1 MDIQELSSPL
11 IPIEFYNNT
20 HDEPLNNFFNE
31 NMNTKDNLS
40 DVSDDFISEEND
52 GNLSLQKGQTF
63 ETFEEVKKYLKQYC
77 EQKGFEYRKRRVE
90 YDNDNIVCK
99 RTYECTKA
107 AQYQPRKDKDPEKH
121 RQRSSGSIGCQWHLN
136 VTCPKSTE
144 VIKISTIV
152 DEHNHPLNPNIMIH
166 GVQFR
171 RFSEEMKSDILEYL
185 TAVPTMG
192 AQTIYRLLTKK
203 YPDIYIHRKNLY
215 NAIQEVRR
223 CKRIEEKDDAENMLQ
238 DLYNLQKEDPG
249 WVIETR
255 IIGNDFH
262 LGSVL
267 WMSPQQVQ
275 LWMRFHDVVITDDTY
290 KTNRYDMALSLF
302 MIIDNHNRTRVVAQA
317 LIEDETDSTFQ
328 WILDCILRAT
338 NFSFP
343 RVIFT
348 DGDLAMAAAII
359 AKLPN
364 THHCICLFH
373 MNQNF
378 IKQLKGKLHDEF
390 TSCHQLFIKT
400 RNSSCVEDFERRWQ
414 WLITNYPAA
423 KSYLQNKLYPI
434 RFSWAYCYTQT
445 RFTAG
450 TTTTQRAESE
460 NNTIKLEGLHTAS
473 LVYFTQQI
481 HIRLEKERQY
491 AEFEDQKT
499 RNIMTSIPHI
509 DEKFFGSIIQILKE
523 FLTPN
528 ILIIAKKEI
537 SESILYEAIQIS
549 LNLNLDTLDFE
560 YTPQDDAIENKYDY
574 KKALLKDLMKNI
586 PNSFIIEVWRV
597 QPSIGAQPWLTQYV
611 ILLQDG
617 SHICTCLMLINK
629 GIICRHF
636 IRILTKSA
644 SAFFNI
650 SFIPSRW
657 YNDQAAQLSESEIRA
672 SPSIQL
678 FNTSQSVPTHSN
690 LNLEYSYP
698 DIVRGGNI
706 FTPELKENV
715 TDRQKYAKACG
726 LQKKAYNLSKQ
737 LGQESEKI
745 SNPIYVKPRGRPPQK
760 RYKSS
765 LEQQCISHTNAE
777 LRTPL
782 GNACQNVDYSLSDK
796 FSESSG
802 SNNSRQMKKC
812 GRCKQYAMH
821 NRRTCNVD
829 LSNLQQN

>member
-1 MDIQELSSPL
+1 PHASSVKVAKS
-11 IPIEFYNNT
+11 E
-20 HDEPLNNFFNE
+20 
-31 NMNTKDNLS
+31 
-40 DVSDDFISEEND
+40 VSA
-52 GNLSLQKGQTF
+52 K
-63 ETFEEVKKYLKQYC
+63 FEEVEKYLKQYC

-90 YDNDNIVCK
+90 YDNDNIVRK

-107 AQYQPRKDKDPEKH
+107 AQYQPKKDKDPEKH

-215 NAIQEVRR
+215 NAIQE
-223 CKRIEEKDDAENMLQ
+223 
-238 DLYNLQKEDPG
+238 EDPG

-255 IIGNDFH
+255 
-262 LGSVL
+262 
-267 WMSPQQVQ
+267 
-275 LWMRFHDVVITDDTY
+275 
-290 KTNRYDMALSLF
+290 
-302 MIIDNHNRTRVVAQA
+302 
-317 LIEDETDSTFQ
+317 
-328 WILDCILRAT
+328 
-338 NFSFP
+338 
-343 RVIFT
+343 
-348 DGDLAMAAAII
+348 
-359 AKLPN
+359 
-364 THHCICLFH
+364 
-373 MNQNF
+373 
-378 IKQLKGKLHDEF
+378 
-390 TSCHQLFIKT
+390 
-400 RNSSCVEDFERRWQ
+400 
-414 WLITNYPAA
+414 
-423 KSYLQNKLYPI
+423 
-434 RFSWAYCYTQT
+434 
-445 RFTAG
+445 
-450 TTTTQRAESE
+450 
-460 NNTIKLEGLHTAS
+460 LHTAS
-473 LVYFTQQI
+473 LVYLTQQI
-481 HIRLEKERQY
+481 HMRLEKERQY

-597 QPSIGAQPWLTQYV
+597 QPSI
-611 ILLQDG
+611 
-617 SHICTCLMLINK
+617 
-629 GIICRHF
+629 
-636 IRILTKSA
+636 
-644 SAFFNI
+644 
-650 SFIPSRW
+650 
-657 YNDQAAQLSESEIRA
+657 AAQLSESEIRA

-698 DIVRGGNI
+698 DIVCGGNI

-737 LGQESEKI
+737 LGQELEYINLLNNFILSMEVNLSEMNDKENTDEFQRKI
-745 SNPIYVKPRGRPPQK
+745 SNPIYVKPRGRPLQK

>member
-63 ETFEEVKKYLKQYC
+63 ETFEEVEKYLKQYC

-90 YDNDNIVCK
+90 YDNDNIVHK

-203 YPDIYIHRKNLY
+203 YPDIYIYRKNLY

-255 IIGNDFH
+255 IIGNDFR

-275 LWMRFHDVVITDDTY
+275 LWMRFHDV
-290 KTNRYDMALSLF
+290 
-302 MIIDNHNRTRVVAQA
+302 
-317 LIEDETDSTFQ
+317 
-328 WILDCILRAT
+328 
-338 NFSFP
+338 
-343 RVIFT
+343 
-348 DGDLAMAAAII
+348 
-359 AKLPN
+359 
-364 THHCICLFH
+364 
-373 MNQNF
+373 
-378 IKQLKGKLHDEF
+378 LKGKLHDEF

-414 WLITNYPAA
+414 RLITNYPAA

-473 LVYFTQQI
+473 LVYLTQQI
-481 HIRLEKERQY
+481 HMRLEKERQY

-650 SFIPSRW
+650 SLIPSRW

-737 LGQESEKI
+737 LGQESEYINLLNNFILSMEVNLSEMNDKENTDEFQRKI

>member
-1 MDIQELSSPL
+1 
-11 IPIEFYNNT
+11 
-20 HDEPLNNFFNE
+20 
-31 NMNTKDNLS
+31 MNTKDNLS

-63 ETFEEVKKYLKQYC
+63 ETFEEVEKYLKQYC

-90 YDNDNIVCK
+90 YDNDNIVHK

-171 RFSEEMKSDILEYL
+171 QVSEEMKSDILEYL

-223 CKRIEEKDDAENMLQ
+223 
-238 DLYNLQKEDPG
+238 
-249 WVIETR
+249 
-255 IIGNDFH
+255 
-262 LGSVL
+262 S
-267 WMSPQQVQ
+267 
-275 LWMRFHDVVITDDTY
+275 
-290 KTNRYDMALSLF
+290 
-302 MIIDNHNRTRVVAQA
+302 
-317 LIEDETDSTFQ
+317 
-328 WILDCILRAT
+328 
-338 NFSFP
+338 
-343 RVIFT
+343 
-348 DGDLAMAAAII
+348 
-359 AKLPN
+359 
-364 THHCICLFH
+364 
-373 MNQNF
+373 
-378 IKQLKGKLHDEF
+378 
-390 TSCHQLFIKT
+390 
-400 RNSSCVEDFERRWQ
+400 
-414 WLITNYPAA
+414 
-423 KSYLQNKLYPI
+423 
-434 RFSWAYCYTQT
+434 
-445 RFTAG
+445 G
-450 TTTTQRAESE
+450 TTTTQRAEFE

-473 LVYFTQQI
+473 LVYLTQQI
-481 HIRLEKERQY
+481 HMRLEKERQY

-528 ILIIAKKEI
+528 ILIIAKKLI

-586 PNSFIIEVWRV
+586 PNFFNIKVRRV

-629 GIICRHF
+629 GIICCHF
-636 IRILTKSA
+636 IRILIKSA
-644 SAFFNI
+644 AFFNI
-650 SFIPSRW
+650 SLIPSRW
-657 YNDQAAQLSESEIRA
+657 YNDQAAQLSKSEIRA

-698 DIVRGGNI
+698 DIVREGNI

-737 LGQESEKI
+737 LGQESEYINLLNNFILSMEVNLSEMNDKENTDEFQRKI
-745 SNPIYVKPRGRPPQK
+745 SNPIYVKPRVRPLQK

>member
-1 MDIQELSSPL
+1 
-11 IPIEFYNNT
+11 
-20 HDEPLNNFFNE
+20 
-31 NMNTKDNLS
+31 MNTKDNLS

-63 ETFEEVKKYLKQYC
+63 ETFEEVEKYLKQYC

-90 YDNDNIVCK
+90 YDNDNIVHK

-171 RFSEEMKSDILEYL
+171 QVSEEMKSDILEYL

-223 CKRIEEKDDAENMLQ
+223 
-238 DLYNLQKEDPG
+238 
-249 WVIETR
+249 
-255 IIGNDFH
+255 
-262 LGSVL
+262 S
-267 WMSPQQVQ
+267 
-275 LWMRFHDVVITDDTY
+275 
-290 KTNRYDMALSLF
+290 
-302 MIIDNHNRTRVVAQA
+302 
-317 LIEDETDSTFQ
+317 
-328 WILDCILRAT
+328 
-338 NFSFP
+338 
-343 RVIFT
+343 
-348 DGDLAMAAAII
+348 
-359 AKLPN
+359 
-364 THHCICLFH
+364 
-373 MNQNF
+373 
-378 IKQLKGKLHDEF
+378 
-390 TSCHQLFIKT
+390 
-400 RNSSCVEDFERRWQ
+400 
-414 WLITNYPAA
+414 
-423 KSYLQNKLYPI
+423 
-434 RFSWAYCYTQT
+434 
-445 RFTAG
+445 G
-450 TTTTQRAESE
+450 TTTTQRAEFE

-473 LVYFTQQI
+473 LVYLTQQI
-481 HIRLEKERQY
+481 HMRLEKERQY

-586 PNSFIIEVWRV
+586 PNFFNIKVRRV

-629 GIICRHF
+629 GIICCHF
-636 IRILTKSA
+636 IRILIKSA
-644 SAFFNI
+644 AFFNI
-650 SFIPSRW
+650 SLIPSRW
-657 YNDQAAQLSESEIRA
+657 YNDQAAQLSKSEIRA

-698 DIVRGGNI
+698 DIVREGNI
-706 FTPELKENV
+706 YTPELKENV

-737 LGQESEKI
+737 LGQESEYINLLNNFILSMEVNLSEMNDKENTDEFQRKI
-745 SNPIYVKPRGRPPQK
+745 SNPIYVKPRVRPLQK

>member
-1 MDIQELSSPL
+1 MDIQELFSLL

-63 ETFEEVKKYLKQYC
+63 ETFEEVEKYLKQYC

-90 YDNDNIVCK
+90 YDNDNIVHK

-171 RFSEEMKSDILEYL
+171 QVSEEMKSDILEYL

-223 CKRIEEKDDAENMLQ
+223 
-238 DLYNLQKEDPG
+238 Y
-249 WVIETR
+249 
-255 IIGNDFH
+255 
-262 LGSVL
+262 
-267 WMSPQQVQ
+267 
-275 LWMRFHDVVITDDTY
+275 
-290 KTNRYDMALSLF
+290 
-302 MIIDNHNRTRVVAQA
+302 
-317 LIEDETDSTFQ
+317 
-328 WILDCILRAT
+328 
-338 NFSFP
+338 
-343 RVIFT
+343 
-348 DGDLAMAAAII
+348 GDLAIAAAIK
-359 AKLPN
+359 AKLPD

-390 TSCHQLFIKT
+390 TSYHQLFIKT

-414 WLITNYPAA
+414 RLITNYPAA
-423 KSYLQNKLYPI
+423 KSYLQNK
-434 RFSWAYCYTQT
+434 
-445 RFTAG
+445 
-450 TTTTQRAESE
+450 AEFE

-473 LVYFTQQI
+473 LVYLTQQI
-481 HIRLEKERQY
+481 HMRLEKERQY

-586 PNSFIIEVWRV
+586 PNFFNIKVRRV

-629 GIICRHF
+629 GIICCHF
-636 IRILTKSA
+636 IRILIKSA
-644 SAFFNI
+644 AFFNI
-650 SFIPSRW
+650 SLIPSRW
-657 YNDQAAQLSESEIRA
+657 YNDQAAQLSKSEIRA

-698 DIVRGGNI
+698 DIVREGNI

-737 LGQESEKI
+737 LGQESEYINLLNNFILSMEVNLSEMNDKENTDEFQRKI
-745 SNPIYVKPRGRPPQK
+745 SNPIYVKPRVRPLQK

>member
-20 HDEPLNNFFNE
+20 HNEPLNNFFNE

-40 DVSDDFISEEND
+40 DISDDFISEEND

-63 ETFEEVKKYLKQYC
+63 ETFEEVEKYLKQYC
-77 EQKGFEYRKRRVE
+77 EQKGFEYCKRRVE
-90 YDNDNIVCK
+90 YDNDNIVRK

-121 RQRSSGSIGCQWHLN
+121 RQRSSGSISCQWHLN

-152 DEHNHPLNPNIMIH
+152 NEHNHPLNPNIMIH

-255 IIGNDFH
+255 IIGNDFR

-275 LWMRFHDVVITDDTY
+275 LWMRFHDV
-290 KTNRYDMALSLF
+290 
-302 MIIDNHNRTRVVAQA
+302 
-317 LIEDETDSTFQ
+317 
-328 WILDCILRAT
+328 
-338 NFSFP
+338 
-343 RVIFT
+343 
-348 DGDLAMAAAII
+348 
-359 AKLPN
+359 
-364 THHCICLFH
+364 
-373 MNQNF
+373 
-378 IKQLKGKLHDEF
+378 QLKGKLHDEF

-414 WLITNYPAA
+414 RLITNYPAA

-434 RFSWAYCYTQT
+434 RFSWAYYYTQT

-473 LVYFTQQI
+473 LVYLTQQI
-481 HIRLEKERQY
+481 HMRLEKERQY

-597 QPSIGAQPWLTQYV
+597 QPSIGAQLWLTQYV

-650 SFIPSRW
+650 SLIPSRW

-737 LGQESEKI
+737 LVNLSEMNDKENTDEFQRKI

-812 GRCKQYAMH
+812 GRYK
-821 NRRTCNVD
+821 
-829 LSNLQQN
+829 S

>member
-1 MDIQELSSPL
+1 
-11 IPIEFYNNT
+11 
-20 HDEPLNNFFNE
+20 
-31 NMNTKDNLS
+31 
-40 DVSDDFISEEND
+40 
-52 GNLSLQKGQTF
+52 
-63 ETFEEVKKYLKQYC
+63 
-77 EQKGFEYRKRRVE
+77 KGFEYRKRRVE
-90 YDNDNIVCK
+90 YDNDNIVRK

-107 AQYQPRKDKDPEKH
+107 AQYQPKKDKDPEKH

-249 WVIETR
+249 W
-255 IIGNDFH
+255 
-262 LGSVL
+262 
-267 WMSPQQVQ
+267 
-275 LWMRFHDVVITDDTY
+275 
-290 KTNRYDMALSLF
+290 
-302 MIIDNHNRTRVVAQA
+302 
-317 LIEDETDSTFQ
+317 
-328 WILDCILRAT
+328 
-338 NFSFP
+338 
-343 RVIFT
+343 
-348 DGDLAMAAAII
+348 
-359 AKLPN
+359 
-364 THHCICLFH
+364 
-373 MNQNF
+373 
-378 IKQLKGKLHDEF
+378 
-390 TSCHQLFIKT
+390 
-400 RNSSCVEDFERRWQ
+400 
-414 WLITNYPAA
+414 
-423 KSYLQNKLYPI
+423 LYPI

-473 LVYFTQQI
+473 LVYLTQQI
-481 HIRLEKERQY
+481 HMRLEKERQY

-629 GIICRHF
+629 GIICHHF

-650 SFIPSRW
+650 SLIPSRW

-698 DIVRGGNI
+698 DIVCGGNI

-737 LGQESEKI
+737 LGQELEYINLLNNFILSMEVNLSEMNDKENTDEFQRKI
-745 SNPIYVKPRGRPPQK
+745 SNPIYVKPRGRPLQK

-782 GNACQNVDYSLSDK
+782 GNA
-796 FSESSG
+796 
-802 SNNSRQMKKC
+802 
-812 GRCKQYAMH
+812 
-821 NRRTCNVD
+821 
-829 LSNLQQN
+829 

>member
-1 MDIQELSSPL
+1 MDVQEFSPL
-11 IPIEFYNNT
+11 VPVEFYNNT
-20 HDEPLNNFFNE
+20 YNEPLVDFYNE
-31 NMNTKDNLS
+31 NMDTKDDLS
-40 DVSDDFISEEND
+40 DDISDFINEEND
-52 GNLSLQKGQTF
+52 GNLSLQKGQIF
-63 ETFEEVKKYLKQYC
+63 ETFEEVERYLTNYC
-77 EQKGFEYRKRRVE
+77 EQKSFEYRKRRVE
-90 YDNDNIVCK
+90 FDDDNIIHK

-107 AQYQPRKDKDPEKH
+107 AQYQPKKDKDPEKH
-121 RQRSSGSIGCQWHLN
+121 CQRSSGSIGCQWHIN

-152 DEHNHPLNPNIMIH
+152 DEHNHPLNSNIKIH
-166 GVQFR
+166 GAQFR
-171 RFSEEMKSDILEYL
+171 RFSKEMKCDILEYL

-192 AQTIYRLLTKK
+192 ARTIYRLLTKK
-203 YPDIYIHRKNLY
+203 YPDTYIHRKNLY

-223 CKRIEEKDDAENMLQ
+223 
-238 DLYNLQKEDPG
+238 YPG

-255 IIGNDFH
+255 IVGDDFR

-275 LWMRFHDVVITDDTY
+275 LWTRFHDVVITDDTY

-338 NFSFP
+338 NFLFP

-348 DGDLAMAAAII
+348 DGDLAMAAAIK

-373 MNQNF
+373 INQNF
-378 IKQLKGKLHDEF
+378 IKH
-390 TSCHQLFIKT
+390 
-400 RNSSCVEDFERRWQ
+400 SCVEDFERRWQ
-414 WLITNYPAA
+414 RLISNYPAA

-473 LVYFTQQI
+473 LVRLTQQI
-481 HIRLEKERQY
+481 HMRLEEEKQY

-499 RNIMTSIPHI
+499 RNIMISIPHI
-509 DEKFFGSIIQILKE
+509 DEKYFGSILQVLKE
-523 FLTPN
+523 FLIPN
-528 ILIIAKKEI
+528 MLTIAKKEI
-537 SESILYEAIQIS
+537 SKSILYEAMQINLS
-549 LNLNLDTLDFE
+549 LNLDTLNFE
-560 YTPQDDAIENKYDY
+560 YTPQDDALENKYDW
-574 KKALLKDLMKNI
+574 KKAFLKDLMKNI
-586 PNSFIIEVWRV
+586 PKPLIIEIWKV
-597 QPSIGAQPWLTQYV
+597 QPSIGVQPWLVQYV

-636 IRILTKSA
+636 IKILTKSA

-650 SFIPSRW
+650 SLIPSRW
-657 YNDQAAQLSESEIRA
+657 YNDQTAQLSGDEIRA

-678 FNTSQSVPTHSN
+678 FNNSQSESIHITPN
-690 LNLEYSYP
+690 MEYSYL
-698 DIVRGGNI
+698 DIMRGGNV
-706 FTPELKENV
+706 FTPELKEIV
-715 TDRQKYAKACG
+715 TDRQQYAKACG
-726 LQKKAYNLSKQ
+726 LQKKAYNLAKQ
-737 LGQESEKI
+737 LGQESEYINLLNNFILSMEVSLNEMNDKENTDEVQRRI

-765 LEQQCISHTNAE
+765 LEPQYTSHTNAE
-777 LRTPL
+777 LRAPL
-782 GNACQNVDYSLSDK
+782 GNTCQNVDYSLSDK
-796 FSESSG
+796 VLVNGE
-802 SNNSRQMKKC
+802 SNNSKQMKKC
-812 GRCKQYAMH
+812 GR
-821 NRRTCNVD
+821 
-829 LSNLQQN
+829 L

>member
-1 MDIQELSSPL
+1 MDIQELFSLL

-63 ETFEEVKKYLKQYC
+63 ETFEEVEKYLKQYC

-90 YDNDNIVCK
+90 YDNDNIVHK

-171 RFSEEMKSDILEYL
+171 QVSEEMKSDILEYL

-223 CKRIEEKDDAENMLQ
+223 
-238 DLYNLQKEDPG
+238 
-249 WVIETR
+249 
-255 IIGNDFH
+255 
-262 LGSVL
+262 S
-267 WMSPQQVQ
+267 
-275 LWMRFHDVVITDDTY
+275 
-290 KTNRYDMALSLF
+290 
-302 MIIDNHNRTRVVAQA
+302 
-317 LIEDETDSTFQ
+317 
-328 WILDCILRAT
+328 
-338 NFSFP
+338 
-343 RVIFT
+343 
-348 DGDLAMAAAII
+348 
-359 AKLPN
+359 
-364 THHCICLFH
+364 
-373 MNQNF
+373 
-378 IKQLKGKLHDEF
+378 
-390 TSCHQLFIKT
+390 
-400 RNSSCVEDFERRWQ
+400 
-414 WLITNYPAA
+414 
-423 KSYLQNKLYPI
+423 
-434 RFSWAYCYTQT
+434 
-445 RFTAG
+445 G
-450 TTTTQRAESE
+450 TTTTQRAEFE

-473 LVYFTQQI
+473 LVYLTQQI
-481 HIRLEKERQY
+481 HMRLEKERQY

-586 PNSFIIEVWRV
+586 PNFFNIKVRRV

-629 GIICRHF
+629 GIICCHF
-636 IRILTKSA
+636 IRILIKSA
-644 SAFFNI
+644 AFFNI
-650 SFIPSRW
+650 SLIPSRW
-657 YNDQAAQLSESEIRA
+657 YNDQAAQLSKSEIRA

-698 DIVRGGNI
+698 DIVREGNI

-737 LGQESEKI
+737 LGQESEYINLLNNFILSMEVNLSEMNDKENTDEFQRKI
-745 SNPIYVKPRGRPPQK
+745 SNPIYVKPRVRPLQK